1 MNSPF
6 SQEPEEESLDPNS
19 SATNSS
25 ATSSS
30 TPTAKRSSRHTFVA
44 GTWIPRPS
52 SATSEPS
59 PETTLTD
66 TLDSWMSS
74 LAASRASHLA
84 SQESGSEKTI
94 RETCGPRRRPYFAW
108 FDPISSSLRTCLG
121 YLLSPISDEYLGPWP
136 RSGSMRSGRC
146 WARTTL
152 GRRTAGTAYG
162 SSPFPTP
169 AAQCLNAWPTPKAS
183 DGDKV
188 SLGHRGAA
196 DTLTSAVRLFPTP
209 DHGMATRGVSNSVV
223 RKGEGRRAGQPR
235 TDRTVNLGDAVAYWP
250 TPTICGNH
258 NRKGASPTS
267 GDGLATAV
275 TRASYPTPAARDWR
289 DDGMAPSASDRKSPC
304 LPAVVAQKGS
314 LNPDWVETLMGWPIG
329 WSGPLPQESG
339 PASEASTD
347 GSLLVFF
354 LEEVVSSTAGRGS
367 KPSVTDRSRSAS
379 SLRGE
384 NSSLERP
391 KTEEKETK

>member
-1 MNSPF
+1 MR
-6 SQEPEEESLDPNS
+6 ESLEVM
-19 SATNSS
+19 A
-25 ATSSS
+25 
-30 TPTAKRSSRHTFVA
+30 RR
-44 GTWIPRPS
+44 
-52 SATSEPS
+52 
-59 PETTLTD
+59 
-66 TLDSWMSS
+66 
-74 LAASRASHLA
+74 
-84 SQESGSEKTI
+84 GS
-94 RETCGPRRRPYFAW
+94 
-108 FDPISSSLRTCLG
+108 
-121 YLLSPISDEYLGPWP
+121 
-136 RSGSMRSGRC
+136 
-146 WARTTL
+146 
-152 GRRTAGTAYG
+152 
-162 SSPFPTP
+162 
-169 AAQCLNAWPTPKAS
+169 WPTPNAADGERGSETMMRGNPTLLGAARHWPTPHGMGNDGARAAGPSGNELGNAVLKAEKMWPTPRAEDS
-183 DGDKV
+183 ESTGA
-188 SLGHRGAA
+188 HRGVA

-209 DHGMATRGVSNSVV
+209 DAGMATRGAASNP
-223 RKGEGRRAGQPR
+223 ETRRANG
-235 TDRTVNLGDAVAYWP
+235 RTVNLGDAVAYWP
-250 TPTICGNH
+250 TPTVDGNY
-258 NRKGASPTS
+258 NRAGASPTS